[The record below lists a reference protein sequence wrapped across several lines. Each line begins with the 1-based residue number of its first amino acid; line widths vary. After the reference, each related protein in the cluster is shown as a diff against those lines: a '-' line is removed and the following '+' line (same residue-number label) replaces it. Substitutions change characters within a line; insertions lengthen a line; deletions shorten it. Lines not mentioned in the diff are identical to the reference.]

1 MVAEPAAT
9 PVIDNG
15 MVTITGV
22 AAGSATI
29 TVMATDP
36 DGASDSQTIMVT
48 VEAANVAPMAGAD
61 IDDQTVI
68 VDEMVTVA
76 SDITDADGD
85 MLTYSASSSDDA
97 IATASVADN
106 GMVTIT
112 GVAAGS
118 ATITVMATD
127 PDGASDSQTIMVTV
141 EAANVAPM
149 AGADIDDQTVI
160 VDEMVTVASD
170 ITDADGDMLTYS
182 ASSSDDAIA
191 TASVADNGMVTITG
205 VAAGSATITVM
216 ATDPDGASDS
226 QTIAVM
232 VEAPP
237 MFSEPTGVM
246 ATVDA
251 AGVPTVTWTPGD
263 AATSQ
268 VVIVVNAAD
277 DTDYCLGVVAGDAS
291 SHTCTDALTS
301 GATYVV
307 LVIALDGQ
315 GGYEL
320 GNVATHTAS

>member
-1 MVAEPAAT
+1 
-9 PVIDNG
+9 
-15 MVTITGV
+15 
-22 AAGSATI
+22 
-29 TVMATDP
+29 MATDP

-191 TASVADNGMVTITG
+191 TASVADNGMVTATLA
-205 VAAGSATITVM
+205 VAI
-216 ATDPDGASDS
+216 
-226 QTIAVM
+226 
-232 VEAPP
+232 
-237 MFSEPTGVM
+237 
-246 ATVDA
+246 
-251 AGVPTVTWTPGD
+251 
-263 AATSQ
+263 
-268 VVIVVNAAD
+268 
-277 DTDYCLGVVAGDAS
+277 AS
-291 SHTCTDALTS
+291 SL
-301 GATYVV
+301 
-307 LVIALDGQ
+307 
-315 GGYEL
+315 EL
-320 GNVATHTAS
+320 AE